1 MKKHL
6 IIADHSEL
14 VRRGLLSILKEFKK
28 KFTFH
33 EVNNSKELFKMIKKI
48 KEGVLIVDYTTE
60 GFSINDLITVKNTN
74 PKIKMLAITPYLNAQ
89 TIIEAIKS
97 GIDSHI
103 KKECSAKEI
112 LESVEL
118 TSKGRKFYC
127 AGIID
132 QMREE
137 SIDINNIEAENFS
150 IDKVDLSEREMQII
164 GQIAEGYTN
173 AQIAA
178 VLYISKHT
186 VNTHRKNIMKKLG
199 VNNTAGI
206 VMYAVKTNLVKPYQ
220 FNFKYT
226 E

>member
-14 VRRGLLSILKEFKK
+14 VRRGLRSILKEFKK
-28 KFTFH
+28 KFNFH
-33 EVNNSKELFKMIKKI
+33 EVNDSKELINTVKKI
-48 KEGVLIVDYTTE
+48 KDGVLIVDYTTE

-74 PKIKMLAITPYLNAQ
+74 PKIKMLAITPYLNAK
-89 TIIEAIKS
+89 TIIQAIKS
-97 GIDSHI
+97 GVDSHI

-137 SIDINNIEAENFS
+137 SIDIENIESENFI
-150 IDKVDLSEREMQII
+150 IDNVDLSEREMQII

>member
-28 KFTFH
+28 KFTLH
-33 EVNNSKELFKMIKKI
+33 EVNNSKELLKMIKKI

-97 GIDSHI
+97 GVDSHI
-103 KKECSAKEI
+103 KKECSAK
-112 LESVEL
+112 
-118 TSKGRKFYC
+118 
-127 AGIID
+127 
-132 QMREE
+132 MREE

-150 IDKVDLSEREMQII
+150 IDKVDLSDREMQII